1 MTIIINNYDES
12 HHQNHGAIDAGFLC
26 RAVDGSSR
34 RSWDN
39 AMVRAKAHQK
49 TAFLTGA
56 SSGIGRAAALA
67 LSKAGYR
74 VIGTSRNAGP
84 GEVRDDIRMVA
95 CDVTSDES
103 VAAAV
108 ALAHAELGHID
119 LLINNAG
126 YGVTGAAE
134 ESSIVQVRS
143 LFETNFHGVVRV
155 TNAVLPIMRAQG
167 SGRILNVGSGLGFI
181 PAPYNAYYSATKH
194 ALEGYSESLDHEVR
208 EFGVRVAVI
217 EPAATQTSFD
227 SSTVRADKPLADYA
241 VGRAKYLVAY
251 DRAMA
256 VADTAE
262 SVAETIVLA
271 ASTKTPRLRYPS
283 GKAARQVAFARRFL
297 PRSLF
302 DRILRS
308 QFGLA

>member
-1 MTIIINNYDES
+1 MTMI
-12 HHQNHGAIDAGFLC
+12 G
-26 RAVDGSSR
+26 
-34 RSWDN
+34 
-39 AMVRAKAHQK
+39 AKAHQK

-56 SSGIGRAAALA
+56 STGIGKAAASA
-67 LSKAGYR
+67 LMNAGYR
-74 VIGTSRNAGP
+74 VIGTSRTAKP
-84 GEVRDDIRMVA
+84 DEVRDGLRMIA

-108 ALAHAELGHID
+108 ALAHAELGHTD

-126 YGVTGAAE
+126 FGVTGAAE
-134 ESSIVQVRS
+134 ESSIAQVRA

-155 TNAVLPIMRAQG
+155 TNAVLPIMRGQRN
-167 SGRILNVGSGLGFI
+167 GRILNVGSGQGFI
-181 PAPYNAYYSATKH
+181 PAPYSAYYSATKH

-217 EPAATQTSFD
+217 EPAATRTSFE
-227 SSTVRADKPLADYA
+227 SSTVHADRPLSAYDA
-241 VGRAKYLVAY
+241 SRAKYLVAFE
-251 DRAMA
+251 RAMA

-271 ASTKTPRLRYPS
+271 ARNKTPRLRYPS

-302 DRILRS
+302 DKILRS